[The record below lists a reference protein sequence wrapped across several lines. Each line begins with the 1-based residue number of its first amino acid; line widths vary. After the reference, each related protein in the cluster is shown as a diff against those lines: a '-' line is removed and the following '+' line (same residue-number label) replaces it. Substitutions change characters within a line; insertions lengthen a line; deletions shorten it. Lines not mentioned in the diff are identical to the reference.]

1 MKPIAVALSLLLAGL
16 PKHGQASPLVVEL
29 FTSQACSSCPPA
41 DVLLSRLKE
50 TRPDLLVLDFHV
62 DYWNNLGWR
71 DPFSSPV
78 ATARQ
83 YWYDRA
89 LHLGEVYTPQMVIAG
104 GHEAIGSDTA
114 SVKAAIDA
122 ELAAASRRPAVAV
135 SLVRHDGHLTL
146 SVGGG
151 RGAALLWLVGYDD
164 HHRTSVGGGENGG
177 RTLDEVNMVRAIM
190 PAGRW
195 DGQAVTRDAAVPPGE
210 QFALLVQQDDGL
222 ILAAAIAP

>member
-1 MKPIAVALSLLLAGL
+1 MKPVIFALSLLVAAL
-16 PKHGQASPLVVEL
+16 PQAGQASPLVVEL
-29 FTSQACSSCPPA
+29 FTSQSCSSCPPA
-41 DVLLSRLKE
+41 DALLSRLKE

-71 DPFSSPV
+71 DPFSSE
-78 ATARQ
+78 ATTARQ
-83 YWYDRA
+83 YWYDRT
-89 LHLGEVYTPQMVIAG
+89 LHLGQVYTPQMVIGG

-122 ELAAASRRPAVAV
+122 ELEAAARRPIIAA
-135 SLVRHDGHLTL
+135 SLARHDDHLTL
-146 SVGGG
+146 SLGDGHG
-151 RGAALLWLVGYDD
+151 TARLWLVGYDD

-177 RTLDEVNMVRAIM
+177 RTLDEGNVVRAIV

-195 DGQAVTRDAAVPPGE
+195 DGQAVTRDAALPAGE
-210 QFALLVQQDDGL
+210 RFALLVQQDDGL